1 MSVQVYLLRIEQ
13 GAPPVAPTFEKS
25 LAALIALSPTA
36 MSAGVGHMPAVSPM
50 AIDPVAHRNE
60 ALALIGPDEAAR
72 AARLQDASRR
82 DAFVYAHALLRWML
96 AQRLG
101 VASPSAL
108 DFAKGPA
115 GKPRLGHME
124 PALHFSIS
132 YRSGWAALALAD
144 APCGIDVEPLRDGV
158 DVDDLADHVFTNEE
172 RAYFNEVALAGRQ
185 AAFYS
190 LWTRKE
196 ALVKAAGVG
205 IERIASTSALRS
217 SATVVDENGALRQYW
232 VEELAAPPGLKLAL
246 ALQVP
251 SP

>member
-1 MSVQVYLLRIEQ
+1 MNVQVFLLRIEQ
-13 GAPPVAPTFEKS
+13 GAPPVAPSLERS
-25 LAALIALSPTA
+25 LAALLALSPTT
-36 MSAGVGHMPAVSPM
+36 MPAGTGRLPAASQM
-50 AIDPVAHRNE
+50 AIDPAAHRKE

-82 DAFVYAHALLRWML
+82 DAFIYAHALLRWML
-96 AQRLG
+96 ARRLG
-101 VASPSAL
+101 VAAPSGL
-108 DFAKGPA
+108 EFANGPS
-115 GKPRLGHME
+115 GKPRLADMQ

-144 APCGIDVEPLRDGV
+144 TPCGVDVEPLRDGV
-158 DVDDLADHVFTNEE
+158 DVVDLADHVFTDEE
-172 RAYFNEVALAGRQ
+172 RAYFDDVAVAGRQ
-185 AAFYS
+185 AAFYG

-217 SATVVDENGALRQYW
+217 PATVSDENGASRQYW

-246 ALQVP
+246 ALQVS